1 MDEEY
6 FPDKSAEGLEFIET
20 NSDGSFKLS
29 IDADC
34 TEQEEVYHEFEL
46 MRLAIK
52 AGRVAIDEE
61 ARTATL
67 IVKVPIMNKE
77 DVVRW
82 MSLNRETYIDSRTGE
97 LDYTRLAEEAAD
109 MFNLCEGDDCTVPEW
124 VFEASAELE

>member
-52 AGRVAIDEE
+52 SGRAKIDKE

-67 IVKVPIMNKE
+67 IVKVPIMKKE
-77 DVVRW
+77 DVIRW